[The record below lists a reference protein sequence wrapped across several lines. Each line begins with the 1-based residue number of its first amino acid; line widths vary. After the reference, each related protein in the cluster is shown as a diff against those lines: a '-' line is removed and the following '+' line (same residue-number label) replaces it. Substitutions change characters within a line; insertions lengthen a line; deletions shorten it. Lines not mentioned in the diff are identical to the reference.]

1 MIVNPFAP
9 MIAISTKSVFVIPI
23 LLRDRIAPSYKLTL
37 SPGINRR
44 QGCRGGWHICCFI
57 LLRGAV
63 LVPCNGHND
72 DAQCAMVMGG
82 SSALEKNEFHSHRCR
97 LRSKYQVDLQ
107 NGRFTTASV
116 P

>member
-1 MIVNPFAP
+1 MTELRLL
-9 MIAISTKSVFVIPI
+9 ISSPYRQELIGVKGVGVVGIFVV
-23 LLRDRIAPSYKLTL
+23 SF
-37 SPGINRR
+37 
-44 QGCRGGWHICCFI
+44 CFEE
-57 LLRGAV
+57 LCLCLATVTMTMR
-63 LVPCNGHND
+63 N
-72 DAQCAMVMGG
+72 AQCAMVMGG